1 MRPLSPAPSKL
12 RASLVT
18 HVAARPP
25 VLTTVSSRETIGAA
39 SHLCPDALGCDSARL
54 PEGVW
59 AMFVMSVRMF
69 LLAVV
74 VFALVALGFLIAT
87 A

>member
-1 MRPLSPAPSKL
+1 MHDNRRYVKLSERTGLFPVPLGQ
-12 RASLVT
+12 
-18 HVAARPP
+18 
-25 VLTTVSSRETIGAA
+25 SRQRVEWETIGAA